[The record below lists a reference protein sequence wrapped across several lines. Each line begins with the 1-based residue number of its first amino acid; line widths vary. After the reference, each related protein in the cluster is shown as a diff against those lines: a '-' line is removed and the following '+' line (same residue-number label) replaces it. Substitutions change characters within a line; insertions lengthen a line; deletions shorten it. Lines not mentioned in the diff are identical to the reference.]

1 MRRVGLALGLTL
13 AVALTLIPGRA
24 WASHGHAFVAIRSGH
39 VSVFIHHGHPFVHR
53 HFFFRHHFLHRPH
66 AVHHGVIH
74 PHLRRSVVVKDRVIV
89 VPGHGIFPRHGVL
102 FRNPCD

>member
-1 MRRVGLALGLTL
+1 MKRVGLALGLTL
-13 AVALTLIPGRA
+13 AVALTLVPARA

-53 HFFFRHHFLHRPH
+53 HFLFRHHPHVLHRHH

-74 PHLRRSVVVKDRVIV
+74 PHFRSTIIVVDPVIV
-89 VPGHGIFPRHGVL
+89 VPKRVWAPGLWR
-102 FRNPCD
+102 